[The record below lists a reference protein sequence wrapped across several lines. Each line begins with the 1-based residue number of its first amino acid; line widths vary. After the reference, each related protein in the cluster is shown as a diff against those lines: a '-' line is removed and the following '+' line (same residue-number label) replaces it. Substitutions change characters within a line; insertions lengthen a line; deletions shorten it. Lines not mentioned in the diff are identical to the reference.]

1 MHSTNNNLT
10 GTAKTLERAMKVNR
24 LSEMLDCFKDMKL
37 YASTIEKDLPDY
49 LNTIYANK
57 TSETN
62 NIESQSDD
70 FLQLAKQRL
79 HNHPY
84 ILLNDLIET
93 KRNFDEYQSSPQLT
107 VTTHERSS
115 LEEQIKYMKDVI
127 AAQPSA
133 LEGIYLEALLNP
145 DQWQSD
151 LQFLQK
157 FPAETLTPS
166 ERKRL
171 DKILSR

>member
-49 LNTIYANK
+49 LNTVYANK

-62 NIESQSDD
+62 IIESQPDD
-70 FLQLAKQRL
+70 FLQLARQRL

-93 KRNFDEYQSSPQLT
+93 KRVRICHLKIKSVSF
-107 VTTHERSS
+107 
-115 LEEQIKYMKDVI
+115 QI
-127 AAQPSA
+127 
-133 LEGIYLEALLNP
+133 
-145 DQWQSD
+145 
-151 LQFLQK
+151 
-157 FPAETLTPS
+157 
-166 ERKRL
+166 
-171 DKILSR
+171 